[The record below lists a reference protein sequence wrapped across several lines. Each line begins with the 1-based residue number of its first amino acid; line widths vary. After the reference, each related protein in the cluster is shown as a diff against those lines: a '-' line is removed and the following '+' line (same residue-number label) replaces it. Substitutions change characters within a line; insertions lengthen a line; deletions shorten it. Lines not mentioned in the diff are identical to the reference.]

1 MAHQEYVRMV
11 PGSDTA
17 VLMLHGIT
25 GTPDHF
31 EMFFPLIPADW
42 SVHALLLEGH
52 GGSVLDFG
60 FSSMARW
67 KAQVQARMEELLA
80 AHRQVYIVA
89 HSMGTLFALQL
100 SLKYP
105 DRIPGLFLLGSP
117 LRVHMPLS
125 TSVMSVRLALGMV
138 DQKNQSA
145 RDMQRTFSIDPSPW
159 LPLYI
164 TWAPRFLELLG
175 EIWQTR
181 KILNQ
186 ITVPTQVFQ
195 SKNDELVHFSSRK
208 DFVGYPTITCY
219 HLMNSGHFGYSPE
232 DAAFLKEKFAEMVS
246 AEK

>member
-1 MAHQEYVRMV
+1 MAHEEYIRIV
-11 PGSDTA
+11 PNSTHA

-31 EMFFPLIPADW
+31 EMFYPLIPADW

-60 FSSMARW
+60 TSSMARW
-67 KAQVQARMEELLA
+67 KAQVHARMEELLA
-80 AHRQVYIVA
+80 THQYVCIAA

-100 SLKYP
+100 SLEYP
-105 DRIPGLFLLGSP
+105 DRIPQLFLLGSP
-117 LRVHMPLS
+117 MRVHMPLS
-125 TSVMSVRLALGMV
+125 TSVMSLRLALGMV
-138 DQKNQSA
+138 DRKNQSA
-145 RDMQRTFSIDPSPW
+145 LDMERTFSITPSPW

-181 KILNQ
+181 KLLPQ
-186 ITVPTQVFQ
+186 ITVPTLVFQ

-208 DFVGYPTITCY
+208 DFVGYPVITCY
-219 HLMNSGHFGYSPE
+219 HLMNSGHFGYGPE

-246 AEK
+246 SAP